1 MIRILNPFVRL
12 VARAPARVQ
21 TKLLVAFL
29 TIAALLVI
37 TGAGGLRELS
47 GDRTSDVQCTGGCRV
62 AVRATLPWSVYVGAP
77 DPDTNVPIL
86 PITFEPFDRLR
97 RQMVGEPFPGD

>member
-1 MIRILNPFVRL
+1 MPSAFEGT
-12 VARAPARVQ
+12 ADMAGPA
-21 TKLLVAFL
+21 
-29 TIAALLVI
+29 
-37 TGAGGLRELS
+37 AGS
-47 GDRTSDVQCTGGCRV
+47 TPVVNDPHRTSDVQCTGCQV

-77 DPDTNVPIL
+77 DPDTTVPIL